1 MDFILKT
8 AKRKLPLH
16 ENSFVKATA
25 PLHFDVHSSMNYH
38 TNISSILYNSRVI
51 IRLLACT
58 FATIFPPRMATS
70 VFTTASPNPVLSL
83 CLDLSPV

>member
-25 PLHFDVHSSMNYH
+25 LS
-38 TNISSILYNSRVI
+38 
-51 IRLLACT
+51 LLWPKICL
-58 FATIFPPRMATS
+58 
-70 VFTTASPNPVLSL
+70 PVLQAYCSTR
-83 CLDLSPV
+83 CSWFTVAVWQESNTAYICIGI

>member
-25 PLHFDVHSSMNYH
+25 PNFHTRTHSFHFFSLFHSAFYPS
-38 TNISSILYNSRVI
+38 
-51 IRLLACT
+51 
-58 FATIFPPRMATS
+58 ATS
-70 VFTTASPNPVLSL
+70 SVVPIKGIMIPVNKFML
-83 CLDLSPV
+83 

>member
-25 PLHFDVHSSMNYH
+25 PFLVLFFSCLPY
-38 TNISSILYNSRVI
+38 
-51 IRLLACT
+51 T
-58 FATIFPPRMATS
+58 FFKERWTR
-70 VFTTASPNPVLSL
+70 
-83 CLDLSPV
+83 